1 MFCQNPFV
9 HTQRWYYDSLREL
22 YLSCYQ
28 CHTARKF
35 MTVSFQVKRGSQNGI
50 SSYWFTIAPEFPV
63 YLDLNAGVNFY
74 SLIRFLALEMAE
86 L

>member
-1 MFCQNPFV
+1 
-9 HTQRWYYDSLREL
+9 
-22 YLSCYQ
+22 
-28 CHTARKF
+28 